1 MSRSLPLDAH
11 EHAEIVALCFATR
24 PLLYPIVEHRL
35 RFNNINNVIQ
45 KGPSVPDVTSLNMCV
60 CYISE
65 SGSENPNL
73 RTYRPRVEHTAVGG
87 VVFLCVFCV
96 ASNSLACHQRLRDL
110 HIHHRH
116 KIGKCAHTQQSST
129 RSASTLS
136 IRRRTSA
143 IIQKI

>member
-60 CYISE
+60 CVTFPKAE
-65 SGSENPNL
+65 AKTL
-73 RTYRPRVEHTAVGG
+73 TCARTAPGW
-87 VVFLCVFCV
+87 
-96 ASNSLACHQRLRDL
+96 N
-110 HIHHRH
+110 
-116 KIGKCAHTQQSST
+116 TQQLGGLFSSVYFASHPIRWHVIKGFATCIYTIGT
-129 RSASTLS
+129 RLASAR
-136 IRRRTSA
+136 IHNKAQHAQQAHSA
-143 IIQKI
+143 